1 MSSLKALNSSNL
13 QLSKNKNYRKQIIFE
28 RWQYTTQSMLNPLIL
43 ISTSSRLTA
52 TLPIH
57 LEVYLKDKL
66 PKWRIC
72 SWRTGHAQ
80 DIEISYVCSRLQSP
94 YSAIC
99 KIYEIPKKTEKPFC
113 KTKRKKTV
121 RFHLSQPISRCPQ
134 ELSKNLNIP
143 LSEKMMHP
151 FFSMPNGDL
160 IHVPMPDAFC
170 ARTKMART
178 DLLSP
183 ICVATTKY

>member
-1 MSSLKALNSSNL
+1 MRKILKSHLCVRGFKAHTVQFTRYQKDRETIL
-13 QLSKNKNYRKQIIFE
+13 QNKAK
-28 RWQYTTQSMLNPLIL
+28 
-43 ISTSSRLTA
+43 
-52 TLPIH
+52 
-57 LEVYLKDKL
+57 KDK
-66 PKWRIC
+66 
-72 SWRTGHAQ
+72 
-80 DIEISYVCSRLQSP
+80 
-94 YSAIC
+94 
-99 KIYEIPKKTEKPFC
+99 
-113 KTKRKKTV
+113 V